1 MTWNKPIDQTILSTE
16 GCYVTCSKSSSSEIW
31 PNVCRQNVAIRKV
44 NNKPDISLDIL
55 KKITLWAEKAVSE
68 ITKKVS
74 TKAEINVVSWLQL
87 KNQISHS
94 NIFLFASL
102 ASKLNSL

>member
-31 PNVCRQNVAIRKV
+31 PNVCRQNVANRKV
-44 NNKPDISLDIL
+44 NNKTDINLDIL
-55 KKITLWAEKAVSE
+55 KKKITLWAEKAVSE

-94 NIFLFASL
+94 NIFNLPL
-102 ASKLNSL
+102 WLRN